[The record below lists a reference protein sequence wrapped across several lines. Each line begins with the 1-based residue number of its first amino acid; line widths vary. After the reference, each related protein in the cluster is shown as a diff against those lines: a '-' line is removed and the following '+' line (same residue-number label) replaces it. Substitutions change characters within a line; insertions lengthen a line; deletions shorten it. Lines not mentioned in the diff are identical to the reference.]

1 MHTVTEGIVFSQI
14 KTLNG
19 RRMIR
24 LFSRDFGK
32 ISAGTSIRESGKSKA
47 ALALKPFVH
56 GRYELNKTHSA
67 CHINKAETLHSHYGL
82 AGDMERYV
90 NCSYVLELT
99 DRLLPEGAPAE
110 KLFLMLAEFLELME
124 KRRKMFDPL
133 VLAYIFKAL
142 KLWGAAPELE
152 KCVSCGS
159 PTSSP
164 AYLDIASGG
173 IICTDCKAFRTESPA
188 LAVEGSNI
196 EKFENDKLLYPINF
210 GIVNVVKYLTD
221 QPLRDFE
228 GLALDEGVSAALR
241 KIARGYAA
249 YHLDI
254 GRLRT
259 EEFFGMRDG

>member
-1 MHTVTEGIVFSQI
+1 MHTVTDGIVFSQI

-24 LFSRDFGK
+24 LFSRDYGK
-32 ISAGTSIRESGKSKA
+32 ISAGTSIRESGKSKS

-56 GRYELNKTHSA
+56 GRYELNKTHSTY
-67 CHINKAETLHSHYGL
+67 HINKAETLHSHYGL

-110 KLFLMLAEFLELME
+110 KLFLMLAEFLDLME

-133 VLAYIFKAL
+133 VLSYIFKAL

-152 KCVSCGS
+152 KCVACGN
-159 PTSSP
+159 PAGSP
-164 AYLDIASGG
+164 AYFDIAGG
-173 IICTDCKAFRTESPA
+173 GVICAECRASA
-188 LAVEGSNI
+188 AEGSNI

-228 GLALDEGVSAALR
+228 RLALDEGVSAALR
-241 KIARGYAA
+241 LIARGYAA

-259 EEFFGMRDG
+259 EEFFGVRDG